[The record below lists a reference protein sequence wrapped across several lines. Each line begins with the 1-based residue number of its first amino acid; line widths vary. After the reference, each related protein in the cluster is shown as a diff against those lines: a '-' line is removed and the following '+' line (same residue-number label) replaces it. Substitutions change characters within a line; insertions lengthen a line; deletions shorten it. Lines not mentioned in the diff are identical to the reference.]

1 MFWFLDKQSN
11 TAEIFGSITS
21 LSERTGLKSESL
33 YYQFSRMKKQEYE
46 DKNYRIVKCSII
58 RTKK

>member
-21 LSERTGLKSESL
+21 LCERTGLKSEAL
-33 YYQFSRMKKQEYE
+33 YYQFSRMKKLEFE
-46 DKNYRIVKCSII
+46 DDRFRIVKCVVQ
-58 RTKK
+58 RTKR